1 MKIVQIN
8 TFPYKATGHI
18 MMDIHKIL
26 VEQGYDSY
34 VCWGRGRLSNN
45 DHEIVIADNIGVK
58 FHGIY
63 TRLLDKTGFASRR
76 ATKKLLHRLDEIKP
90 DIMHLHNIHGY
101 YLNIALLFN
110 YIREHNINVVWTLH
124 DCWAMTGHCAWF
136 DMCGCEKWKTGC
148 FKCEQLNTYP
158 VSKGLDNSKWNWN
171 KKKALFTDLNL
182 TIVTPSQWLRNIV
195 KKSYLKDYRCEVI
208 NNGIDLNIFKP
219 VENCEIEKIRK
230 KYNLDN
236 RKIVLGVASEWTQR
250 KGLLDFIELSKM
262 MQDIQFVVV
271 GLTERQIK
279 KMPQNIKGIKR
290 TENRKELAALYT
302 IADVFFNPT
311 YEDNFPTTNLE
322 ALGCGTP
329 VMTYDTGGSPEVLEV
344 NEKGVNILI
353 GEVIEKASPST
364 VSYEI
369 VKSKIY
375 SFVKKEK
382 NDVQSQICRNIA
394 MKYTAKTQFE
404 KYIELYDE
412 LIRKES
418 QNK

>member
-26 VEQGYDSY
+26 TEQGYDSY
-34 VCWGRGRLSNN
+34 VCWGRGRSANN
-45 DHEIVIADNIGVK
+45 DHEIVISDNMGVK

-76 ATKKLLHRLDEIKP
+76 ATKKLLRRLDEIKP
-90 DIMHLHNIHGY
+90 DIIHLHNIHGY
-101 YLNIALLFN
+101 YLNIELLFN
-110 YIREHNINVVWTLH
+110 YIRKHNVNVVWTLH
-124 DCWAMTGHCAWF
+124 DCWPMTGHCAWF

-148 FKCEQLNTYP
+148 FNCEQLGTYP
-158 VSKGLDNSKWNWN
+158 ASKGLDNSRWNWN

-182 TIVTPSQWLRNIV
+182 TIVTPSQWLRDIV
-195 KKSYLKDYRCEVI
+195 MKSYLKDYRCEVI

-219 VENCEIEKIRK
+219 AENSEIETIQK
-230 KYNLDN
+230 KYDLDA
-236 RKIVLGVASEWTQR
+236 RKIVLGVASEWTPR
-250 KGLLDFIELSKM
+250 KGLLDFIKLSEM

-279 KMPQNIKGIKR
+279 EMPQNIKGIKR
-290 TENRKELAALYT
+290 TENQRELAALYT

-322 ALGCGTP
+322 ALACGTP
-329 VMTYDTGGSPEVLEV
+329 VITYDTGGSPESLDV
-344 NEKGVNILI
+344 NEKCLSTI
-353 GEVIEKASPST
+353 GEVIEKASPTT
-364 VSYEI
+364 VSYENA
-369 VKSKIY
+369 KSKIY
-375 SFVKKEK
+375 SFLEKNMNDIQRQVCRNAAMEYKEK
-382 NDVQSQICRNIA
+382 
-394 MKYTAKTQFE
+394 KQFK

-412 LIRKES
+412 LTRKGL
-418 QNK
+418 